1 MPPSGR
7 DAVSLGAAKPVLS
20 SDLILQVA
28 EGVPAKELSYQ
39 EAIREALR
47 EEMRRDE
54 RVFLL
59 GEDIGKHG
67 GAFGVTRTLFDEF
80 GPERVRNTPISE
92 NTIAGAATGAALVG
106 MRPVAEIMFVDFSG
120 LAMDQICNQA
130 AKLRYMS
137 GGQVKVPMVVRTPF
151 GAGGSYASHHSQSLE
166 AWFIHVPG
174 LKVVQ
179 PSNPYDAKGLLKSAI
194 RDDDPVMFCEHKF
207 VYGLKGTIPEEE
219 YVVPIGKAQIA
230 REGDDVTVIATSLMV
245 RRALNAASELEKE
258 GISCEVVDPRT
269 LRPLDEK
276 MLCDSAK
283 KTGKVLI
290 VHEACD
296 TGGVSG
302 EITKALVRGAF
313 YYLDSVKI
321 LAGKDAPIPFAPV
334 MEKWVAPD
342 EEHIKKM
349 VKEIVL

>member
-1 MPPSGR
+1 MR
-7 DAVSLGAAKPVLS
+7 EITVV
-20 SDLILQVA
+20 
-28 EGVPAKELSYQ
+28 
-39 EAIREALR
+39 EALNEALR

-54 RVFLL
+54 NVILL
-59 GEDIGKHG
+59 GEDIGRYWQ
-67 GAFGVTRTLFDEF
+67 GAFKVTRGLEEEF
-80 GPERVRNTPISE
+80 GPERVRDTPISE
-92 NTIAGAATGAALVG
+92 NAIIGCAVGAAMTGL
-106 MRPVAEIMFVDFSG
+106 RPVAEIMFGDLVA

-137 GGQVKVPMVVRTPF
+137 GGQVKVPIVLRTPF

-166 AWFIHVPG
+166 AWFVHVPG

-179 PSNPYDAKGLLKSAI
+179 PSNAYDAKGLLKSAI
-194 RDDDPVMFCEHKF
+194 RDDNPVVFCEHKF
-207 VYGLKGTIPEEE
+207 VYGLKGIIPEED
-219 YVVPIGKAQIA
+219 YAVPLGKARVMRKGTDLTI
-230 REGDDVTVIATSLMV
+230 IATSLMV
-245 RRALNAASELEKE
+245 TRALNAASELEDE
-258 GISCEVVDPRT
+258 GIFCEVIDPRT
-269 LRPLDEK
+269 LRPLDEET
-276 MLCDSAK
+276 LCNSAK

-313 YYLDSVKI
+313 YHLDTLKI

-342 EEHIKKM
+342 EERIKKT
-349 VKEIVL
+349 VKEIVA